1 MAQHKS
7 AEKRARASKR
17 RAARNA
23 AWRTRMRGEIKR
35 LRSMTDKAK
44 AAGDLKK
51 TAKLLDQLASKGIIH
66 RNKAANLKSQL
77 TRMVNRLA

>member
-1 MAQHKS
+1 
-7 AEKRARASKR
+7 
-17 RAARNA
+17 
-23 AWRTRMRGEIKR
+23 MRGEIKR